1 MKMTDDDL
9 LAMLHAEFAADPD
22 PALEPPP
29 ERVVALRRAVAEHAV
44 RPRHAPGM
52 FGMLRNGAR
61 RGSMLLAAGGL
72 VIGGATAAA
81 AATGNLPRPVR
92 ALAHDLGLGAAPRS
106 APTVSDQLA
115 ELRKALLHHDE
126 AKAAALVTQL
136 NHRAGHLDANEQAQ
150 LRQQV
155 DTILHQA
162 EVAPPDQGTVGQ
174 TPPDSVSPGPR
185 TMPGPPETAPSDTV
199 PPSDPSVVPPTTNP
213 SDPPPTQDTVPP
225 VPPESP
231 PPTSGSAGS
240 PDATT
245 DSTTPNSS

>member
-1 MKMTDDDL
+1 
-9 LAMLHAEFAADPD
+9 
-22 PALEPPP
+22 
-29 ERVVALRRAVAEHAV
+29 
-44 RPRHAPGM
+44 
-52 FGMLRNGAR
+52 
-61 RGSMLLAAGGL
+61 
-72 VIGGATAAA
+72 
-81 AATGNLPRPVR
+81 
-92 ALAHDLGLGAAPRS
+92 
-106 APTVSDQLA
+106 
-115 ELRKALLHHDE
+115 LRKALLHHDE

-185 TMPGPPETAPSDTV
+185 TIPGPPETAPSDTV
-199 PPSDPSVVPPTTNP
+199 PPSVVPPTTNP